1 MADVKTSIKVNDS
14 DLNKM
19 LEALGPK
26 INTACFMYATTQAIR
41 LEAYM
46 KTHRPWTDRTG
57 MAKAMLNAR
66 VSQTSPSTIRLTLA
80 HGVDYG
86 INLELAHGMKYAIV
100 KPTLDKESQKV
111 FNGMQGLLNG
121 IAMKAGKA

>member
-1 MADVKTSIKVNDS
+1 MADMKTSLTVDDS

-57 MAKAMLNAR
+57 MAKMMLNAR
-66 VSQTSPSTIRLTLA
+66 VSQVGVSKIRITLS

-86 INLELAHGMKYAIV
+86 VNLELAHEKKYAIV

-111 FNGMQGLLNG
+111 FNGMQNLLNG

>member
-1 MADVKTSIKVNDS
+1 MADMKTSITIKDS

-26 INTACFMYATTQAIR
+26 INTACFMYATTKAIA
-41 LEAYM
+41 LESYM

-66 VSQTSPSTIRLTLA
+66 VSQVSPSKIRITLS

-111 FNGMQGLLNG
+111 FNGMQNLLDT
-121 IAMKAGKA
+121 IAMKAGNA

>member
-1 MADVKTSIKVNDS
+1 MADMKTSFTVKDG

-41 LEAYM
+41 LESYM
-46 KTHRPWTDRTG
+46 KLHRPWTDRTG
-57 MAKAMLNAR
+57 MAKTMLNAR
-66 VSQTSPSTIRLTLA
+66 VSQTSPSTIRITLA

-86 INLELAHGMKYAIV
+86 VNLELAHGMKYAIV
-100 KPTLDKESQKV
+100 EPTLDKEAQKV
-111 FNGMQGLLNG
+111 FNGMQGLLNT

>member
-1 MADVKTSIKVNDS
+1 MADMKTSFKVDDS

-26 INTACFMYATTQAIR
+26 INTACFMYAATKAVS
-41 LEAYM
+41 LESYM

-57 MAKAMLNAR
+57 LAKMMLNAR
-66 VSQTSPSTIRLTLA
+66 VSQVSPSKIRITLA

-86 INLELAHGMKYAIV
+86 VNLELAHGKKYAIV

-111 FNGMQGLLNG
+111 FNGMQGLLNA
-121 IAMKAGKA
+121 IAMKAGKV